1 MFENIHII
9 NYRIKY
15 FHFRHSRLCSACT
28 FLSGTI
34 VEMVNELNK
43 PQDNSALSELLA
55 ASNRQLQEMQE
66 EHRQLQEELSRLSVQ
81 RQQLRQATR
90 EHHSQ
95 VTSTTISSSGSV
107 LGSESSSSVA
117 EAVAEVQTPAAEEV
131 DEDKEETASYLQ
143 EKLAEIANLKAQFK
157 RVQNMTDSTKQIEQ
171 HLSSL
176 ESQSS
181 TATVM
186 KSRQT
191 KIMESVQ
198 SSSSSS
204 TSTSRSALS
213 SSTNASETATSA
225 ASEASGTPDNAEL
238 LNAMINMVT
247 DFTSDLRGQ
256 EETIRAERL
265 RIKTLKE
272 EIIQRKQNK

>member
-1 MFENIHII
+1 
-9 NYRIKY
+9 
-15 FHFRHSRLCSACT
+15 
-28 FLSGTI
+28 
-34 VEMVNELNK
+34 MVNELNK

-95 VTSTTISSSGSV
+95 VTSSSTSTVVSSSGSQIA
-107 LGSESSSSVA
+107 SESLSA
-117 EAVAEVQTPAAEEV
+117 TDEAAAVQQTDAASAVGEE
-131 DEDKEETASYLQ
+131 EDNEETANYLQ

-157 RVQNMTDSTKQIEQ
+157 RVQNITDSTKLIEQ
-171 HLSSL
+171 HLSSV

-181 TATVM
+181 STVM
-186 KSRQT
+186 KSKQT
-191 KIMESVQ
+191 KTMESIQ
-198 SSSSSS
+198 SSSS
-204 TSTSRSALS
+204 TSSTSRSAQSLE
-213 SSTNASETATSA
+213 AATSA
-225 ASEASGTPDNAEL
+225 TSATSEARATPDNAEL

-256 EETIRAERL
+256 EESLRAERL
-265 RIKTLKE
+265 RIKSLKE
-272 EIIQRKQNK
+272 EIIQRKQSKE